1 MTQGLCV
8 AWVPVETGFADAS
21 LASPDAIAELG
32 ATCLRLEVQ
41 TWPKPGLVSEVDTG
55 SHDDMDAGTFARSAA
70 AIRPYLAELASAG
83 AARAEMAV
91 LRRIGLRAEHAM
103 LAATG
108 GVNTHRGAIFGL
120 GLLCAAAGLRASM
133 GAGGAASGMSGLS
146 ASPLEASASGAPAL
160 CTSVSG
166 TGTLAFGASAVC
178 PSVPGSFASGASIP
192 GASIPGASIPGASIP
207 GASIPGASI
216 PGASIPGAVPT
227 LGEIVAQQWGAEI
240 LVGPRAS
247 DSHGEIAVRR
257 HGVGG
262 ARQEAAS
269 GFPSVYR
276 IGLPA
281 LREAQALRPG
291 DASAARVQACF
302 ALIAAVADTNLLHR
316 GGAGGLA
323 FAQHRA
329 RDFLARG
336 GIGAADWLA
345 RAEAVHRAFVVR
357 RLSPGGAADLLAM
370 SLFAAASEAP

>member
-1 MTQGLCV
+1 MTQGLRV
-8 AWVPVETGFADAS
+8 AWVPVGAGFAAA
-21 LASPDAIAELG
+21 LPASPEAIAELG

-70 AIRPYLAELASAG
+70 AIRPYLAELAAAG

-120 GLLCAAAGLRASM
+120 GLLCAAAGLRAAM
-133 GAGGAASGMSGLS
+133 GAGELASGMSALS
-146 ASPLEASASGAPAL
+146 APAL
-160 CTSVSG
+160 YTSVSG
-166 TGTLAFGASAVC
+166 APTSGTSAF
-178 PSVPGSFASGASIP
+178 GASIP
-192 GASIPGASIPGASIP
+192 GASIPA
-207 GASIPGASI
+207 
-216 PGASIPGAVPT
+216 AVPT

-247 DSHGEIAVRR
+247 DSHGEMAVRR

-269 GFPSVYR
+269 GFPSVYQ
-276 IGLPA
+276 IGLRA

-291 DASAARVQACF
+291 DALAARVQACF

-323 FAQHRA
+323 FAQRRA